1 MFGQNRQTTLL
12 KGSIMNRFLQSAFA
26 AAFLFSLQL
35 SQASAGDRLKPT
47 VMRISNQM
55 PQVSN
60 QAPQISDQMPQVSL
74 YDNLTPKSLGSVYSE
89 IEWTYLVLLDA
100 GLPEMEAYR
109 IALDSILFADF

>member
-1 MFGQNRQTTLL
+1 
-12 KGSIMNRFLQSAFA
+12 MNKLLQSAFA

-35 SQASAGDRLKPT
+35 SHASAGDRLKPD

-55 PQVSN
+55 PQVS
-60 QAPQISDQMPQVSL
+60 DQMPQVSL
-74 YDNLTPKSLGSVYSE
+74 YDHLTPNSLGSVYSE
-89 IEWTYLVLLDA
+89 IEWTYLVLLEA